1 MTPEAFVDKWRHVSV
16 KESAAA
22 HSHFED
28 LCELLGV
35 EKPLDADPDGD
46 WYTYEKHVSKAV
58 GGKGYADVWKKG
70 YFAWEYKGKRKNLD
84 DAYLQLLLYR
94 DDLANPPLLIVS
106 DLERIEIHTNFTG
119 TNKRLYKLTL
129 DDLLDSEN
137 RELLHKAFTDPEAL
151 NPQHQRQRITEDAT
165 ARIGAIALKL
175 RDRGHDPQRVA
186 HFLMQLVFALFA
198 EDVKLL
204 PNHLVSEILE
214 KTKGNPKRAQ
224 QYLTMLFNA
233 MASGGEVLL
242 HDVPYFNGGLF
253 QNGEALEL
261 TSEELGIL
269 YEAARLDWSEVEPAI
284 FGTLFER
291 SLDPQKRSQLGAH
304 YTSRQDILRI
314 VQPVVIDPLRREWA
328 EIREEVERRLDR
340 GHHKKAA
347 ELVGAFLQ
355 KLHNVRVLDPACGS
369 GNFLYVA
376 M

>member
-165 ARIGAIALKL
+165 ARIGQIALKL

-198 EDVKLL
+198 EDVELL
-204 PNHLVSEILE
+204 PN
-214 KTKGNPKRAQ
+214 RARQ
-224 QYLTMLFNA
+224 RHPREDQGQPGARPAVPHHAVQRHGQRGRGPAPRRAATSTAGCSRTARPWNSPA
-233 MASGGEVLL
+233 TSSASSTRPPGWTGARSS
-242 HDVPYFNGGLF
+242 PPSS
-253 QNGEALEL
+253 ALCSSAPW
-261 TSEELGIL
+261 TPRSAASSAPTTP
-269 YEAARLDWSEVEPAI
+269 AAR
-284 FGTLFER
+284 
-291 SLDPQKRSQLGAH
+291 
-304 YTSRQDILRI
+304 TSCASSS
-314 VQPVVIDPLRREWA
+314 P
-328 EIREEVERRLDR
+328 
-340 GHHKKAA
+340 
-347 ELVGAFLQ
+347 
-355 KLHNVRVLDPACGS
+355 S
-369 GNFLYVA
+369 
-376 M
+376 